1 MIILYF
7 QFILPPPRNK
17 NDMTLM
23 QVQGVRSP
31 LSMKTFQLLDQDPD
45 QMRLSSDP
53 SMSEVGPFGVGWSQW
68 TFHVSGKTCWACDDR

>member
-1 MIILYF
+1 
-7 QFILPPPRNK
+7 
-17 NDMTLM
+17 
-23 QVQGVRSP
+23 
-31 LSMKTFQLLDQDPD
+31 MKTFQLLDQDPD